1 MTRYQSSAKRLA
13 TERRIQQERGDDGGG
28 IVGLLGGLF
37 VIAMFILFVW
47 GMSKLFGSSESDD
60 TVATSDPVKASE
72 EFMSRMISNHR
83 R

>member
-1 MTRYQSSAKRLA
+1 MTRYQSSAKRRA
-13 TERRIQQERGDDGGG
+13 AERRIQQERGNDAGGG

-47 GMSKLFGSSESDD
+47 GMSKLSDD